1 MPIHAVDETLSARTG
16 AHSQHNAR
24 PASAADGPVV
34 RRQGCRTIDPMFN
47 AIVLFIHL
55 LAAVLFIGPQ
65 IFLVAAGVPAART
78 VQDLK
83 QRATAVRMMT
93 GRFGWIGG
101 GALVVLLITGVINYM
116 HSSDNGDLDF
126 KRFFIVLQ
134 IKLTL
139 VAVVVVGTLLHG
151 AVFGRRLQALQE
163 SNASEAEIA
172 GVRRWS
178 GLMSMLTLGASIVIL
193 FLAALLGSDW
203 STSGGLR

>member
-1 MPIHAVDETLSARTG
+1 ML
-16 AHSQHNAR
+16 
-24 PASAADGPVV
+24 
-34 RRQGCRTIDPMFN
+34 N

-55 LAAVLFIGPQ
+55 LAAVVFIGPQ
-65 IFLVAAGVPAART
+65 IFLVAAGIPAART

-101 GALVVLLITGVINYM
+101 GALLVLLITGVINYM
-116 HSSDNGDLDF
+116 HANSAPSGSHADLDF

-139 VAVVVVGTLLHG
+139 VALVVIATVLHG
-151 AVFGRRLQALQE
+151 AVFGRRLQQLQIAD
-163 SNASEAEIA
+163 ASEAELA
-172 GVRRWS
+172 SARRWS
-178 GLMSMLTLGASIVIL
+178 MVMSIGTLAASIVIL

-203 STSGGLR
+203 STQGGLR